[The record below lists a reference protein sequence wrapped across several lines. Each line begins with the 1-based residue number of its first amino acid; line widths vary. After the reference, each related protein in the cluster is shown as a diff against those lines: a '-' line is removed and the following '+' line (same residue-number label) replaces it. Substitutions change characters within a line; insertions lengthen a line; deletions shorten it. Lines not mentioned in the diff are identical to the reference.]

1 MVADWNWMP
10 EEPTEQLIE
19 GDGGRKYFTMLPN
32 ILDDS
37 DLTPHAFRLL
47 VHYYRVCGGYNSC
60 YEGVRVTA
68 KRTPMSVGT
77 VSKCRRDLEKAGW
90 VRLRSEQYK
99 NRPSPTLVVSLTDR
113 WKENVMAYETV
124 VKQAKKKV
132 AKVKVKVSQSEAATR
147 KRTNGIK
154 DAYVKMLGYNPQWNQ
169 GDGKAARKIA
179 EKYTVPEFKKAYSHY
194 KGQGF
199 WKDKKLSLRYLVDQM
214 PEWEKA
220 NGNNA
225 GQSTS
230 GDIGEFLEGLS
241 TGL

>member
-68 KRTPMSVGT
+68 KRTHMSVGT

-113 WKENVMAYETV
+113 WKENLMAYETV
-124 VKQAKKKV
+124 VKQAKK
-132 AKVKVKVSQSEAATR
+132 R
-147 KRTNGIK
+147 
-154 DAYVKMLGYNPQWNQ
+154 
-169 GDGKAARKIA
+169 
-179 EKYTVPEFKKAYSHY
+179 
-194 KGQGF
+194 
-199 WKDKKLSLRYLVDQM
+199 LRRL
-214 PEWEKA
+214 K
-220 NGNNA
+220 
-225 GQSTS
+225 
-230 GDIGEFLEGLS
+230 
-241 TGL
+241 